1 MKVTIART
9 AGFCFGVKRAV
20 DTVYQQIAE
29 NPGVPIYTWGPIIH
43 NEQVLA
49 DLEGKGVKMIE
60 SIEQADEISNGIM
73 VVRAHGIGRELYER
87 LDRPGI
93 KLVDA
98 TCPFV
103 KKIHRIVEEKSAEG
117 CQIVVVGSS
126 AHPEVQGIV
135 GWSKIPATVVEN
147 VEDALQY
154 APEPGKTVCIVSQ
167 TTFNYKKFKDVVEK
181 ISEKSYDSTAV
192 DTICNATY
200 ERQREAAL
208 LAEESDVML
217 VIGGRSSSN
226 TQKLYEI
233 CRQHCPKT
241 YYIQTALDIG
251 DDWFWTDA
259 SVGITAGA
267 STPKNIIEE
276 VYTNV
281 RLKF

>member
-73 VVRAHGIGRELYER
+73 VVRAHGIGRELYET

-154 APEPGKTVCIVSQ
+154 APEPGKTVCIVAQ